1 MYDINFYGAVGEI
14 GGNKIKVDM
23 NSTSLMLDFGM
34 SFNEVGKYFDNFVQ
48 PRKANGLE
56 DFLELNLLPHI
67 NGIYRKDY
75 LRHTGNGYDKTPS
88 IDGLLLSHAH
98 ADHADYIKYLRPD
111 IPIFMSV
118 NSKIILDVIDQTG
131 LGKELTTLKRQF
143 EMVPKKRGD
152 GYTKL
157 KSPHNQVKR
166 NLIVLEPY
174 KKENIGNLDVQL
186 APVDHSLPGA
196 AGYLIEGDERI
207 VYTGDLRFHGRCRDS
222 TKEFVKKASKF
233 SPDIMLCE
241 GTRINSETHKKE
253 IDENG
258 EKIEYLEYEE
268 DIEKKAYPLISDC
281 KGLTVINFPLRDL
294 DRLVTFRNVAEQ
306 TGRKL
311 LINTKQAYMLKL
323 IEEQNKEKTIYPSL
337 NDEHI
342 GIYIS
347 RRGSGYLGEET
358 FVSYD
363 GNWTVATDKDL
374 IIKDYDKW
382 ERVFFEYDNFYTYRD
397 VRAGQENF
405 MIRADNF
412 SFMELIDIEPENAIY
427 IHSTTGAFNTEM
439 ELSKEITDNWLSHFN
454 IPQYEHFHVSGHAKG
469 SELLEMIRT
478 VEPDI
483 LYPIHTDEPEA
494 FDVLK
499 DDGINVI
506 HPELARW

>member
-1 MYDINFYGAVGEI
+1 
-14 GGNKIKVDM
+14 
-23 NSTSLMLDFGM
+23 
-34 SFNEVGKYFDNFVQ
+34 
-48 PRKANGLE
+48 
-56 DFLELNLLPHI
+56 
-67 NGIYRKDY
+67 
-75 LRHTGNGYDKTPS
+75 
-88 IDGLLLSHAH
+88 
-98 ADHADYIKYLRPD
+98 
-111 IPIFMSV
+111 
-118 NSKIILDVIDQTG
+118 
-131 LGKELTTLKRQF
+131 
-143 EMVPKKRGD
+143 
-152 GYTKL
+152 
-157 KSPHNQVKR
+157 
-166 NLIVLEPY
+166 
-174 KKENIGNLDVQL
+174 
-186 APVDHSLPGA
+186 
-196 AGYLIEGDERI
+196 
-207 VYTGDLRFHGRCRDS
+207 
-222 TKEFVKKASKF
+222 
-233 SPDIMLCE
+233 
-241 GTRINSETHKKE
+241 
-253 IDENG
+253 
-258 EKIEYLEYEE
+258 
-268 DIEKKAYPLISDC
+268 
-281 KGLTVINFPLRDL
+281 
-294 DRLVTFRNVAEQ
+294 
-306 TGRKL
+306 
-311 LINTKQAYMLKL
+311 MLKL

-483 LYPIHTDEPEA
+483 LYPIHTDDPGA

-506 HPELARW
+506 HPELARR